1 MFRREKETLAQRL
14 EEIRSE
20 LERKRHEVENKE
32 KERIELKSQCNEFM
46 LWLKERVSLYVSA
59 SCFHADF

>member
-20 LERKRHEVENKE
+20 LERKRHEVEDKE

-46 LWLKERVSLYVSA
+46 LWLKERVGL
-59 SCFHADF
+59 